1 MMKEK
6 NTAYGIDEEIEL
18 KIRSNKPFTMLLRK
32 GNTIF
37 ERCFNPLD
45 ASSNETTSDKK
56 RGYVTFKA
64 AVNGPAFKHTANTYK
79 TSTSANGTFTK
90 LTEHKDMG
98 ITTVSDSDIFII
110 IRALEINGYVL
121 VAQDWKV
128 M

>member
-64 AVNGPAFKHTANTYK
+64 AVNGPAFKHTANIYK

-98 ITTVSDSDIFII
+98 IATVSDSDIFII